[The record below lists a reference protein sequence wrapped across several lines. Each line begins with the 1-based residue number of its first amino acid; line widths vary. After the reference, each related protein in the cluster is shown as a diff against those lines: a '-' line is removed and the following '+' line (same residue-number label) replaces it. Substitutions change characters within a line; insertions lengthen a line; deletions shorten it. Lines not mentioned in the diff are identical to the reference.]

1 MATNFIQKG
10 ARMTYANATGTDIS
24 SGDLVPIGATFGIAA
39 TDIDAGASGEVIME
53 GVFEIDAV
61 NSAAISQGNPVYYVA
76 STGEASPTAEDQKYI
91 GIAWA
96 AKAETGTTVK
106 VKIGCGYHPTVNDV
120 A

>member
-1 MATNFIQKG
+1 
-10 ARMTYANATGTDIS
+10 
-24 SGDLVPIGATFGIAA
+24 
-39 TDIDAGASGEVIME
+39 
-53 GVFEIDAV
+53 
-61 NSAAISQGNPVYYVA
+61 VYYVTA
-76 STGEASPTAEDQKYI
+76 TGKASPTAEDQKYI

>member
-1 MATNFIQKG
+1 MADNKIQTG

-39 TDIDAGASGEVIME
+39 TDIANGASGEVIME
-53 GVFEIDAV
+53 GVYEIDAV
-61 NSAAISQGNPVYYVA
+61 NNAVISQGNPVYYVTA
-76 STGEASPTAEDQKYI
+76 TGKASPTAEDQKYI

-106 VKIGCGYHPTVNDV
+106 VKLGCGYHPTVNDV

>member
-1 MATNFIQKG
+1 MANNKIQTG
-10 ARMTYANATGTDIS
+10 ARMTYANATGSKIS

-39 TDIDAGASGEVIME
+39 ADIANGSSGEVIME

-61 NSAAISQGNPVYYVA
+61 NTAGITQGNPVYYVA
-76 STGEASPTAEDQKYI
+76 STGKASPTAEDQKYI

-96 AKAETGTTVK
+96 TKASAGTTVK
-106 VKIGCGYHPTVNDV
+106 VKLGCGYHPTVNEE